1 MFKIFFKC
9 VKIFGKSQLQLCL
22 LTWHF
27 IFFSFRKK
35 KIKSAPLDIDLEKEI
50 ERLEKLKRLETF
62 TLSANG
68 QAKERWPGYLCDY
81 TITNKK
87 YCDRP
92 VYSNG
97 ERFLYSLERESGH
110 QGGRVSGAW
119 GVSDHVGGS
128 EEFMRSTTA
137 ASSPDLCP
145 HWEYRDDYD
154 SYKYKPGEI
163 SVVVKK

>member
-1 MFKIFFKC
+1 M
-9 VKIFGKSQLQLCL
+9 
-22 LTWHF
+22 
-27 IFFSFRKK
+27 
-35 KIKSAPLDIDLEKEI
+35 EKEI
-50 ERLEKLKRLETF
+50 ERIEKLKRLETF